1 VILALEAPEV
11 TAHSSKG
18 ERGRPRIEVKDR
30 LLLDGIDM
38 QGDGPSKDEGIELSL
53 PILPDSTDPSFR
65 RRDGASVIAEM
76 ALDLP
81 SFQRIVKHG
90 FFHNPFAFHEV
101 RSSEHRQGKGCRL
114 KIEMRELFEDIFS
127 YRLWFG

>member
-1 VILALEAPEV
+1 VILALETPEV
-11 TAHSSKG
+11 ATDSSKG
-18 ERGRPRIEVKDR
+18 KGGRSRIEVKDG
-30 LLLDGIDM
+30 LLLDRIDI
-38 QGDGPSKDEGIELSL
+38 QGDGSSIDEGIELSL
-53 PILPDSTDPSFR
+53 PIFPDATDPSFGR
-65 RRDGASVIAEM
+65 GDGAPVIAEM
-76 ALDLP
+76 ALDLS

-101 RSSEHRQGKGCRL
+101 RSFEYRESSPL